1 MVTLTRADP
10 LHFMD
15 NAEQIHESFRTS
27 NFGDQYTEI
36 QRDVKPASQLVSGA
50 TAHAFA
56 DGLSVYSSA
65 TQLLKVDLKR
75 AVGS

>member
-1 MVTLTRADP
+1 MMTLTRADP

-15 NAEQIHESFRTS
+15 NAEQVHETFQTS

-36 QRDVKPASQLVSGA
+36 QRDVKPASQLVSRA

-56 DGLSVYSSA
+56 NGLRVYSSA
-65 TQLLKVDLKR
+65 RPLLKVDLKR
-75 AVGS
+75 AIG